1 VPELFRL
8 DKPEELTTCAVGAA
22 GVELYVAVGNMV
34 TAELSLCKDA
44 DLGRL
49 ELSFMIPEFSRES
62 RDGAAKYVGGG
73 AAEHERGGA
82 AEYEGNDNGALGQ
95 ATGALNEALDGWDN
109 ADAGAVAGV
118 PA

>member
-1 VPELFRL
+1 
-8 DKPEELTTCAVGAA
+8 
-22 GVELYVAVGNMV
+22 VAVGNMV

-49 ELSFMIPEFSRES
+49 ELSFVIPEFSRES
-62 RDGAAKYVGGG
+62 RDGAAKYEGGG
-73 AAEHERGGA
+73 AAVYEAGGA
-82 AEYEGNDNGALGQ
+82 AEYAGGGAAAYEGSDNGALGQ
-95 ATGALNEALDGWDN
+95 PTWALNEVLDAWDN